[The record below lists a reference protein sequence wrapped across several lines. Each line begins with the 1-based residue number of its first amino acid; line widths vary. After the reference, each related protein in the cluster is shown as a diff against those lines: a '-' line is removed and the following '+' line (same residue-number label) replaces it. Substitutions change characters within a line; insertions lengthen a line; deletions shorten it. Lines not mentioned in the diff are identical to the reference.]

1 MTLKPATGVF
11 QENSRH
17 AHQDIIT
24 ESQQVVRD
32 LFRCENGPGFKRSGA
47 SQDAAAA
54 IFSYAT
60 CLREKIA
67 TIFAE
72 KYPDGLTP
80 DEVAAEAHVSIL
92 SARPRC
98 SELLTV
104 GLLELTGERRQNRT
118 SKLMASVLRASPLL
132 RSRGGDR

>member
-1 MTLKPATGVF
+1 MRDMSPPELF
-11 QENSRH
+11 QEKSPNI
-17 AHQDIIT
+17 AA
-24 ESQQVVRD
+24 ESEQIVRD

-60 CLREKIA
+60 GLREKIA
-67 TIFAE
+67 TIYAE
-72 KYPDGLTP
+72 KYPAGLTA
-80 DEVAAEAHVSIL
+80 DEAAAEAGVSIL

-118 SKLMASVLRASPLL
+118 SRLKAAVLRASPLL
-132 RSRGGDR
+132 RSRGDDR